1 MKHYIFSAMI
11 KLTVFGGKN
20 YIVIYYYILYYI
32 VKRLDTSRKRQFY
45 YPISIGK
52 F

>member
-11 KLTVFGGKN
+11 KLAVFGGGGGN
-20 YIVIYYYILYYI
+20 YI
-32 VKRLDTSRKRQFY
+32 VKRLDTARKRQFF

>member
-11 KLTVFGGKN
+11 KLTVFGEKN
-20 YIVIYYYILYYI
+20 YI
-32 VKRLDTSRKRQFY
+32 VKRLDTARKRQFY